1 MECTTL
7 HGKFIFHADYIWY
20 INIFCIFSTKMSSRH
35 IVGNIEGCNN
45 LEVYSR
51 FIAVSK

>member
-1 MECTTL
+1 
-7 HGKFIFHADYIWY
+7 
-20 INIFCIFSTKMSSRH
+20 MSSRH

>member
-1 MECTTL
+1 
-7 HGKFIFHADYIWY
+7 
-20 INIFCIFSTKMSSRH
+20 MSSRH

-45 LEVYSR
+45 LEVYNR